1 MTDSLLRE
9 VGLHLAVATMRRGE
23 RCRLQVAPQ
32 YAFGERGSF
41 SFPSVPPNAD
51 VEYEVRRSVA
61 SSHVSA
67 VLRWCIAAVL
77 RSLQYS
83 HWRSAVASASFPCC
97 PSRLAAEITLSTLL
111 LPPRPKCRAVL
122 APDPAAPPLACFS

>member
-1 MTDSLLRE
+1 MSATVLTLLTGHARIQCGTDVEVIEPRAPCAVTDSLLRE

-23 RCRLQVAPQ
+23 RCRLHVAPQ

-61 SSHVSA
+61 SPYVSA
-67 VLRWCIAAVL
+67 ALR
-77 RSLQYS
+77 
-83 HWRSAVASASFPCC
+83 
-97 PSRLAAEITLSTLL
+97 
-111 LPPRPKCRAVL
+111 
-122 APDPAAPPLACFS
+122 